1 MRATYLPDT
10 RTRSLL
16 AAALIA
22 IAGQAIADDGLD
34 KITVGMSWYAEA
46 EQGGFY
52 QALAEG
58 LYEKHGLNVTV
69 RDGGPSTNGMQLL
82 MGGAVDFH
90 TGFSLNTFNAVRE
103 GIPLVSVAAVM
114 QTDPQTLIVHDGQG
128 YDSLGDLDDA
138 HMMIPT
144 TGRVAY
150 WPWLKS
156 KYGFDDSQLRPY
168 AFTLGPFA
176 QDPKA
181 AQQGYITN
189 DGYYMAQAGV
199 DGKSLLIADYGW
211 SPYGYTIDT
220 TREMVCEHPDIVR
233 RFVAA
238 SIEGYK
244 SYLEDPRLG
253 NAEAKKR
260 NPELTDDLIQYSF
273 DKMHEYRIVDS
284 GDAEEYGIGTM
295 NHARWETFFE
305 QMVDA
310 GVLPEDLDYQQG
322 YTLHFVNH
330 PEQDA
335 KADAAK
341 ASLCP

>member
-1 MRATYLPDT
+1 MKLWTLT
-10 RTRSLL
+10 R
-16 AAALIA
+16 AAL
-22 IAGQAIADDGLD
+22 AGALLGGALSAQADDLTPV
-34 KITVGMSWYAEA
+34 TVSTTWYAQA
-46 EQGGFY
+46 EHGGLY
-52 QALAEG
+52 AAKAMG
-58 LYEKHGLNVTV
+58 LYEQHGLDVTIKM
-69 RDGGPSTNGMQLL
+69 GGPQVNNMQLL
-82 MGGAVDFH
+82 LGGATDFSMSY
-90 TGFSLNTFNAVRE
+90 SLQALNAVKQ
-103 GIPLVSVAAVM
+103 GLPLVTVAAFF
-114 QTDPQTLIVHDGQG
+114 QKDPQSLMVHEGQG
-128 YDSLGDLDDA
+128 YDEIADLKGA
-138 HMMIPT
+138 GIRVPT
-144 TGRVAY
+144 AGRVAY
-150 WPWLKS
+150 WPWLKAE
-156 KYGFDDSQLRPY
+156 YGFSDDQLRPY
-168 AFTLGPFA
+168 DYTIGPFIA
-176 QDPKA
+176 DPTI

-220 TREMVCEHPDIVR
+220 TQEMVCEHPDIVR

-273 DKMHEYRIVDS
+273 DKMHEYRIVGS

-322 YTLHFVNH
+322 YTLRFVDH

-335 KADAAK
+335 EADAAK
-341 ASLCP
+341 APLCP